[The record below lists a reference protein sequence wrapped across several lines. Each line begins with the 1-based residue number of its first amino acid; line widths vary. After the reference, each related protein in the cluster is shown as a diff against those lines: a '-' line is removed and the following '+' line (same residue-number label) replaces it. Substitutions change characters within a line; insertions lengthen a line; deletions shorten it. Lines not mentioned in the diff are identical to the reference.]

1 MLSRVL
7 GCDNRGRRFSSSQK
21 NVYFLI
27 MKNRTEDVLTQNK
40 IKQWRDDTPGCQ
52 HRNHLNNAG
61 AALMP
66 QPVID
71 AVHEHLNL
79 EASIGGY
86 EAAEL
91 EKDQTEKAYRSVA
104 NLIQTQSSNI
114 AMVENATVATSQA
127 LSAFD
132 FQQGD
137 TILTTNVDYSSNQ
150 IMLLSLKKR
159 FGIEIVRAD
168 DLPSGGVDSGSVR
181 KLIRK
186 KHPKLMLM
194 SWIPTN
200 SGLVQDA
207 QAVGKICREAEVP
220 FILDACQAVGH
231 IPVNVETL
239 NCDFLAATARKFL
252 RGPRGIGFLYVSDR
266 MLELGVEPL
275 FPDTHGAAWTEPDQ
289 YTLEPDARR
298 FENWEFSHALVLGL
312 GAAAEYAMEVGIDV
326 AANRSSRLAEYTRS
340 KLQDLPGVRIM
351 DRGENQC
358 AIVSVGFDQHQ
369 PENLMKKLREEKI
382 NTSSASRTAGV
393 IDMRSKGV
401 DSILRISPHY
411 YNTIKEIDKLLETLD
426 RII

>member
-1 MLSRVL
+1 MNNRPEELSAENL
-7 GCDNRGRRFSSSQK
+7 LQK
-21 NVYFLI
+21 
-27 MKNRTEDVLTQNK
+27 
-40 IKQWRDDTPGCQ
+40 WRDDTPGCQ

-79 EASIGGY
+79 EARIGGY

-91 EKDQTEKAYRSVA
+91 ENDRTEKAYRSVA
-104 NLIQTQSSNI
+104 DLIQTQPSNI

-127 LSAFD
+127 LSSFD
-132 FQQGD
+132 FQRGD
-137 TILTTNVDYSSNQ
+137 AILTTNVDYSSNQ
-150 IMLLSLKKR
+150 IMLLSLAKR
-159 FGIEIVRAD
+159 FGVEIKRAD
-168 DLPSGGVDSGSVR
+168 DLSSGGVDAESVR

-186 KHPKLMLM
+186 KRPKLVLM

-207 QAVGKICREAEVP
+207 QAVGEICRETEVT
-220 FILDACQAVGH
+220 FVLDACQAVGQ
-231 IPVNVETL
+231 IPVDVETL

-252 RGPRGIGFLYVSDR
+252 RGPRGIGFLYVSNR
-266 MLELGVEPL
+266 MLERGMEPL
-275 FPDTHGAAWTEPDQ
+275 FPDTHGAAWTDPDQ

-298 FENWEFSHALVLGL
+298 FENWEFSHALILGL

-326 AANRSSRLAEYTRS
+326 AANRSFKLAEYMRS
-340 KLQDLPGVRIM
+340 KLEDLPGARIF

-358 AIVSVGFDQHQ
+358 AIVSVGFDHHQ
-369 PENLMKKLREEKI
+369 PEKLVERLREEKI
-382 NTSSASRTAGV
+382 NTSAASRTAGV
-393 IDMRSKGV
+393 IDMKSKGV

-411 YNTIKEIDKLLETLD
+411 YNTMDEADELLEALH